1 MAILSLDLQR
11 GVSGDMMVAA
21 LLDAGASF
29 EKVQQALSSLPL
41 SGFILEKSDMIK
53 ASIKMCDF
61 KVKLVC
67 DNHDADMEHLFLHL
81 FGHET
86 SPEPHAHAHKH
97 DHHDHDHRQCEVY

>member
-41 SGFILEKSDMIK
+41 SGFSIEKSDVIK
-53 ASIKMCDF
+53 SSIRMCDF

-67 DNHDADMEHLFLHL
+67 DNHDADMEYLFPHLF
-81 FGHET
+81 
-86 SPEPHAHAHKH
+86 
-97 DHHDHDHRQCEVY
+97 